1 MSKEIDFKNRDRFIQ
16 LGITISVLRKMRGMS
31 QEQLAAEAMMSR
43 SHLSAIEAPN
53 IVRPFSVEVLFNIA
67 DALKVEPGD
76 LLNTSIIPDQI
87 LNKKR
92 KIGGYGTIKPIAT
105 YFNISAPR
113 IRGFRSDLRC
123 TGLPDSYHRS
133 FPQRYKQYRFRLF
146 GQYRCGRI
154 VRPADPTN
162 PCYPNQRK

>member
-1 MSKEIDFKNRDRFIQ
+1 MRTENRKRMTYNKHGFEVEQMSKEIDFKNRDRFIQ

-76 LLNTSIIPDQI
+76 LLNASIIPEHI
-87 LNKKR
+87 LNKKE
-92 KIGGYGTIKPIAT
+92 
-105 YFNISAPR
+105 N
-113 IRGFRSDLRC
+113 
-123 TGLPDSYHRS
+123 
-133 FPQRYKQYRFRLF
+133 
-146 GQYRCGRI
+146 
-154 VRPADPTN
+154 
-162 PCYPNQRK
+162 

>member
-1 MSKEIDFKNRDRFIQ
+1 MSREIDFKNRDRFIQ
-16 LGITISVLRKMRGMS
+16 LGITISVLRKIGTRIRSVRMQQKLS

-87 LNKKR
+87 LNKKE
-92 KIGGYGTIKPIAT
+92 K
-105 YFNISAPR
+105 
-113 IRGFRSDLRC
+113 
-123 TGLPDSYHRS
+123 
-133 FPQRYKQYRFRLF
+133 
-146 GQYRCGRI
+146 
-154 VRPADPTN
+154 
-162 PCYPNQRK
+162 